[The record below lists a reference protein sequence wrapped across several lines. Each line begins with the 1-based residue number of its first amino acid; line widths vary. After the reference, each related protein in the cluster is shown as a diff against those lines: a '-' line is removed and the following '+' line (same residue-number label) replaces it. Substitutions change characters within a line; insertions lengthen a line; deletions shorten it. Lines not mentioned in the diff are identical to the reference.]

1 MLSRIPHIII
11 SMEPQNHDDAHLFLS
26 ASSSKDFFRVWH
38 ECGGD
43 RPKPR
48 GQDRYLYLQ
57 NKPVLRL
64 MKKAHPWP
72 WGPGHCHFT
81 WGLPANAMP
90 LLADGSCTLWA
101 LCTSG
106 VTHLQ
111 HWPLTR
117 DTFFFLPKSINSHFY
132 LFIYFS
138 SDINQLLSDSSTS
151 NFYLCGDHS
160 LVGTLP
166 LCSLNSLESPT
177 VSGQVHRQNNLLSPV
192 LFAPQITILLS
203 VVFLLSSCP
212 LPSPCL
218 IFLSWWST
226 YNKQL
231 LGLRTCCCSWS
242 GRDIPSLNVSRQ
254 FS

>member
-1 MLSRIPHIII
+1 
-11 SMEPQNHDDAHLFLS
+11 
-26 ASSSKDFFRVWH
+26 
-38 ECGGD
+38 
-43 RPKPR
+43 
-48 GQDRYLYLQ
+48 
-57 NKPVLRL
+57 

-81 WGLPANAMP
+81 WGLPANAVP

-111 HWPLTR
+111 HWPLPR
-117 DTFFFLPKSINSHFY
+117 HIFSAKEHKFSFYVFFFF
-132 LFIYFS
+132 FS
-138 SDINQLLSDSSTS
+138 SDINQLLSDSSMC
-151 NFYLCGDHS
+151 NFYLCRDHS

-166 LCSLNSLESPT
+166 LCILPALESPS
-177 VSGQVHRQNNLLSPV
+177 VSGQVHRQNNLLPPV
-192 LFAPQITILLS
+192 LLAPRITILLS

-226 YNKQL
+226 YNKEL

-242 GRDIPSLNVSRQ
+242 CRDILSLNGSRQ